1 MTQQIFDDYLK
12 ALYLKSKNDL
22 RAGCNEKIIAKLVG
36 LSRLDAQNVLH
47 YLAAKYID
55 TKSGYGDNISLTS
68 EGIDYVLKLHKNKVY
83 KTIHFKKD
91 WAANY

>member
-47 YLAAKYID
+47 YLALAKNETAVRDGRNSNSPPSVIPARWAQFLD
-55 TKSGYGDNISLTS
+55 RINI
-68 EGIDYVLKLHKNKVY
+68 KV
-83 KTIHFKKD
+83 K
-91 WAANY
+91 A